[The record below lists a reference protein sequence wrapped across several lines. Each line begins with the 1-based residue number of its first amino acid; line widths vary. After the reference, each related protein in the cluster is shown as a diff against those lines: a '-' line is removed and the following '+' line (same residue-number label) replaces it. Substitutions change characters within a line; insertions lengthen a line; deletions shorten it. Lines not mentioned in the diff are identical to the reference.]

1 MQPVSSAVPGIYPSD
16 TMRIPF
22 NRAVPIGNELDYIK
36 RAVHNAKLATD
47 GEFNQRAQQLLAR
60 RLNTKGVLLTNSCTA
75 ALEIA
80 VVLAGV
86 GQGDEVIL
94 PSFTFVSTANAVA
107 RAGGTPVFVDIRPDT
122 LNLDETKIAAAITPR
137 TKAIMPMH
145 YAGVACEMDAI
156 MRLAREHGL
165 RVIEDAAHALD
176 AFYGGKPLGT
186 VGDFGTFSFHE
197 TKNFIAGEGGALIVS
212 DPSLILRAEVLRNK
226 GTDRAR
232 FDRKEVDRY
241 TWVGVGSSCGP
252 SELQTAF
259 LFAQLEH
266 MDDID
271 ARRKT
276 IWDLYHAGLAPLG
289 ANGRVGV
296 PVVPDR
302 CQPNAHI
309 YFLVAK
315 DAATRADLQRSLAA
329 KGIQASTHYVPLHSS
344 PYGKVISRSPE
355 PLTVT
360 ESIAPR
366 LLRLPLYHALTLA
379 EAEEVRDAVL
389 AFFA

>member
-1 MQPVSSAVPGIYPSD
+1 MQPVSSAIPGIYPSD

-22 NRAVPIGNELDYIK
+22 NRAVPIGNEMAYIQ
-36 RAVHNAKLATD
+36 RAVTNAKLATD
-47 GEFNQRAQQLLAR
+47 GEFNHRTQRLLSE
-60 RLNTKGVLLTNSCTA
+60 RLGVPGVLLTNSCTS

-86 GQGDEVIL
+86 GPGDEVIL
-94 PSFTFVSTANAVA
+94 PSFTFVSTANSVV

-122 LNLDETKIAAAITPR
+122 LNLDEEKIEAAITPR

-145 YAGVACEMDAI
+145 YAGVACAMDVIRRIAD
-156 MRLAREHGL
+156 AHGL
-165 RVIEDAAHALD
+165 KVLEDAAHALD
-176 AFYGGKPLGT
+176 AFWDDRPLGT

-197 TKNFIAGEGGALIVS
+197 TKNFIAGEGGALVVA
-212 DPSLILRAEVLRNK
+212 DTKLMLKAEVLRNK

-271 ARRKT
+271 ARRKA
-276 IWDLYHAGLAPLG
+276 IWDVYHEGLRPLG
-289 ANGRVGV
+289 ERGV
-296 PVVPDR
+296 VQLPAVPAR
-302 CQPNAHI
+302 CRPNAHI
-309 YFLVAK
+309 YYLIAEN
-315 DAATRADLQRSLAA
+315 AAARADLQRSLAS

-344 PYGKVISRSPE
+344 PYGKQIARTPF
-355 PLTVT
+355 PLAVT
-360 ESIAPR
+360 EDIAPR
-366 LLRLPLYHALTLA
+366 LVRLPLYHALTLA
-379 EAEEVRDAVL
+379 EAAEVRDAVL

>member
-1 MQPVSSAVPGIYPSD
+1 
-16 TMRIPF
+16 MRIPF
-22 NRAVPIGNELDYIK
+22 NRAVPIGKELDYIA

-47 GEFNQRAQQLLAR
+47 GEFNHRAQQLLQR
-60 RLNTKGVLLTNSCTA
+60 RLGAAGLLLTNSCTA

-86 GQGDEVIL
+86 GPGDEVIL
-94 PSFTFVSTANAVA
+94 PSFTFVSTANAVV

-122 LNLDETKIAAAITPR
+122 LNLDETKIEAAITAR

-145 YAGVACEMDAI
+145 YAGVACAMDVIGRIAQ
-156 MRLAREHGL
+156 AHGL

-176 AFYGGKPLGT
+176 AFWDGRPLGT

-197 TKNFIAGEGGALIVS
+197 TKNFIAGEGGALVVG
-212 DPSLILRAEVLRNK
+212 DKDLMLRAEVLRNK

-266 MDDID
+266 MDEID
-271 ARRKT
+271 ARRKAT
-276 IWDLYHAGLAPLG
+276 WELYHAGLAPL
-289 ANGRVGV
+289 RERGV
-296 PVVPDR
+296 LQLPVVPAR
-302 CQPNAHI
+302 CRPNAHI
-309 YFLVAK
+309 YFLVARNP
-315 DAATRADLQRSLAA
+315 AERGELQRALAA
-329 KGIQASTHYVPLHSS
+329 KGIQASTHYVPLHNS
-344 PYGKVISRSPE
+344 PFGQRIARTPSR
-355 PLTVT
+355 LVVT
-360 ESIAPR
+360 EDIAPR
-366 LLRLPLYHALTLA
+366 LVRLPLYHSLPLA
-379 EAEEVRDAVL
+379 EAAEVRDAVL
-389 AFFA
+389 AFFEGR